1 MVTPTTSSSM
11 DPNHSTPSSAST
23 SSPTSY
29 DNVIMTTIHHYTAQS
44 STKTTDE
51 SYDID
56 NDSFRSDS
64 LSDVSD
70 IDTSSQ
76 NVAIQTSEQLEK
88 TYHSSLPSEVPTNMA
103 ITDVY
108 EISSRV
114 SSTSSASPVSINIT
128 SKPVTT
134 SSPTVATSDLKT
146 LSIRTHSSSTS
157 VSNSTSPHITVPLSS
172 TSPSM
177 PSTMPLA
184 LATSPSLPSSSPS
197 SSSLPSSS
205 SSTLLTALLSLD
217 EDYNGNEMVVD
228 ESVFLY
234 SSDGDEN
241 ENAVEFDES
250 VLHSNLETN
259 HVLSSSL
266 IMQLSSSSS
275 VSLHGNEFY
284 LSSRINLAIAWTI
297 LITLSLT
304 LME

>member
-1 MVTPTTSSSM
+1 MATPTTSSSM
-11 DPNHSTPSSAST
+11 DLNHSIGSST

-29 DNVIMTTIHHYTAQS
+29 DNVIMTTSHQYIAQS
-44 STKTTDE
+44 STKTITDE

-88 TYHSSLPSEVPTNMA
+88 TYHSSPSSEVPTKMA

-108 EISSRV
+108 ESFNLV

-134 SSPTVATSDLKT
+134 SFPTVAASESKT
-146 LSIRTHSSSTS
+146 LSFSTHSPSTS
-157 VSNSTSPHITVPLSS
+157 VSNSTSPHTTVPSSS
-172 TSPSM
+172 TSPSISSM
-177 PSTMPLA
+177 PSS

-197 SSSLPSSS
+197 SSSLSSS
-205 SSTLLTALLSLD
+205 LSSTLLTALLSLD

-241 ENAVEFDES
+241 ENALEFDES

-275 VSLHGNEFY
+275 VSLHGNVFY
-284 LSSRINLAIAWTI
+284 LSLRINLAIAWII

>member
-1 MVTPTTSSSM
+1 MATPTTSSSM
-11 DPNHSTPSSAST
+11 DLNHSIGSLT

-29 DNVIMTTIHHYTAQS
+29 DNVIMTTSHQYIAQS
-44 STKTTDE
+44 STKTITDE

-88 TYHSSLPSEVPTNMA
+88 TYHSSPSSEVPTKMA

-108 EISSRV
+108 ESFNLV

-134 SSPTVATSDLKT
+134 SFPTVAASESKT
-146 LSIRTHSSSTS
+146 LSFSTHSPSTS
-157 VSNSTSPHITVPLSS
+157 VRNSTSPHTTVHLSS
-172 TSPSM
+172 TSPSISTT
-177 PSTMPLA
+177 PSS
-184 LATSPSLPSSSPS
+184 LATSPSLPSSSQS
-197 SSSLPSSS
+197 SSSISS
-205 SSTLLTALLSLD
+205 SSTLLTALLSLE

-241 ENAVEFDES
+241 ENALEFDES

-259 HVLSSSL
+259 HVVSSSL
-266 IMQLSSSSS
+266 LMQLSSSSS
-275 VSLHGNEFY
+275 VSLHGNVFY
-284 LSSRINLAIAWTI
+284 LSLRINLAIAWII